1 MPIGSMKSCS
11 RISPGWMGG
20 SRLAM
25 EVSSVVVDDLD
36 IGGLRAL
43 PAKTHAELVVDAN
56 AVLTLS
62 GAAQCFKAVARRDTL
77 GVEASRPVE
86 LFEFESRHGFDPAE
100 TPHTVPPEQPLRLL
114 AAATKRVATGK
125 RESV

>member
-56 AVLTLS
+56 AVLTIAV
-62 GAAQCFKAVARRDTL
+62 AAQCFKAVARRDKQV
-77 GVEASRPVE
+77 VEASRPVA
-86 LFEFESRHGFDPAE
+86 LFELASSHGFDASE
-100 TPHTVPPEQPLRLL
+100 TPHPVPTADRTRYRRSSRTSSAYSKP
-114 AAATKRVATGK
+114 A
-125 RESV
+125 

>member
-56 AVLTLS
+56 AVLTLAV
-62 GAAQCFKAVARRDTL
+62 AAQCFKAVARRDTQV
-77 GVEASRPVE
+77 VEHSRPVE
-86 LFEFESRHGFDPAE
+86 LFELASRPGVDDAE
-100 TPHTVPPEQPLRLL
+100 PPPPVPPEKRLRVL
-114 AAATKRVATGK
+114 AAARFDRHYIGRT
-125 RESV
+125 

>member
-43 PAKTHAELVVDAN
+43 PAKTHAELVVEAN
-56 AVLTLS
+56 AVLTLAV
-62 GAAQCFKAVARRDTL
+62 AAQCFKAVARRDKQV
-77 GVEASRPVE
+77 VEASRPVE
-86 LFEFESRHGFDPAE
+86 LFELASRHGFAAPE
-100 TPHTVPPEQPLRLL
+100 TRTPVPPAKRLRVL
-114 AAATKRVATGK
+114 AAARFDPHWE
-125 RESV
+125 RY

>member
-56 AVLTLS
+56 AVLTLAV
-62 GAAQCFKAVARRDTL
+62 AAQCFKAVARRDTQV
-77 GVEASRPVE
+77 VEASRSEEHTSE
-86 LFEFESRHGFDPAE
+86 LQSLMRISYAVFC
-100 TPHTVPPEQPLRLL
+100 
-114 AAATKRVATGK
+114 
-125 RESV
+125 

>member
-43 PAKTHAELVVDAN
+43 PAKPHAELVVDPN
-56 AVLTLS
+56 AVLTLAV
-62 GAAQCFKAVARRDTL
+62 AATCFKAVARRATQAV
-77 GVEASRPVE
+77 GASRTSE
-86 LFEFESRHGFDPAE
+86 LVQLASRSTE
-100 TPHTVPPEQPLRLL
+100 R
-114 AAATKRVATGK
+114 RVG
-125 RESV
+125 

>member
-56 AVLTLS
+56 AVLTL
-62 GAAQCFKAVARRDTL
+62 AVDAQCFKAVARRDTQA
-77 GVEASRPVE
+77 VEASRPVE
-86 LFEFESRHGFDPAE
+86 LFELASRDRKSVVWGKSVAVRVDIGG
-100 TPHTVPPEQPLRLL
+100 RGIIKKKNSNN
-114 AAATKRVATGK
+114 TKII
-125 RESV
+125 